1 MLGTS
6 DAWSTSHLSQWT
18 SVLYCRLSDFR
29 AGISILDVGQP
40 NFLVSL
46 YITLDRQSLSA
57 PFFISIPTSLATGN
71 NVAMENAS
79 HSASIMCHYIFELPR
94 QIFWQVKRPIL
105 FFPPFFYL
113 WGLIKVLFP
122 RAVNTAIFL
131 PNVTSKQRC
140 QSIYIRTV
148 SQLSA
153 LLNWFKLVYGPNG

>member
-1 MLGTS
+1 MPKTLRQRIKKGFMP
-6 DAWSTSHLSQWT
+6 AEGWKNCVLKNC
-18 SVLYCRLSDFR
+18 VLYKSIEIR
-29 AGISILDVGQP
+29 AGISIVDEDQP
-40 NFLVSL
+40 NIVVSL

-122 RAVNTAIFL
+122 RAVNTAL
-131 PNVTSKQRC
+131 SLLSVTSKQLC
-140 QSIYIRTV
+140 QSIY
-148 SQLSA
+148 L
-153 LLNWFKLVYGPNG
+153 Y